1 MVNLEQLNCSVFL
14 DRYHLALEIGNF
26 LISSF
31 IAFICVIQAEWLMHP
46 TCGGG
51 EWIKS
56 GCKELNLFAV
66 SISSFNVLVK

>member
-1 MVNLEQLNCSVFL
+1 MVNLEQLSCSVFL
-14 DRYHLALEIGNF
+14 DTYHLAREIGNF

-31 IAFICVIQAEWLMHP
+31 IAFICAIQAEWLMDP
-46 TCGGG
+46 TFWGM
-51 EWIKS
+51 KS